1 MKEKEVQINLKWV
14 LPVLPV
20 NLIVIIIILAVTSSF
35 EGVINGYVLGQMT
48 NISFHNFANVGTFL
62 LLVFTAYL
70 ITYVSAYLFLL
81 TTQKAIQYLNEK
93 LKYTFFTSD
102 FYKQKDLN
110 VSSSDVINKVTSI
123 SNQIQK
129 QYFQPL
135 FNLIQCLMT
144 IISTTIV
151 VLKTNLLLG
160 LIYIILSL
168 LSMVPNQIGKKRMN
182 QKMDSWSECN
192 SSLITVMKDIFQG
205 KNEIRK
211 FDVKNLFFRKFI
223 STLSEEE
230 ERYFQLNRVQFSVQ
244 FCAWMCSIIA
254 DVIPMGVGL
263 LMVAYHL
270 DGVEIGTIV
279 TLSLTADHV
288 LGGIREFSSYQTQ
301 ITSTKNI
308 RNIKII
314 QDDTDKAV
322 KTTSQNQLSVNGISF
337 ARDKKLIFKH
347 VNLQMKDRDK
357 VIITGDSGVGKS
369 TLLNIISGQ
378 LIPISGQVKFGQG
391 SIALSDSVLISQ
403 KPWLFKGTIAE
414 NLSLYQSFSE
424 KRLIKVLKEVHLWKE
439 LGAQPLNFEVE
450 SNGTNLS
457 GGQAQRL
464 VIARGLLRK
473 KNLFLLDEITSSLD
487 KENSTKIRTLIYQLP
502 VMMIEVAHNI
512 DFNLVKKYKIKIYTL
527 TKDGIINERHLEN

>member
-14 LPVLPV
+14 LSVLPV

-48 NISFHNFANVGTFL
+48 NISFHNFANVETFL

-81 TTQKAIQYLNEK
+81 TNQKAIQYLNEK

-378 LIPISGQVKFGQG
+378 LTPISGQVKFGQG

>member
-14 LPVLPV
+14 LSVLPV

-230 ERYFQLNRVQFSVQ
+230 ERYFQLNCVQFSVQ

-254 DVIPMGVGL
+254 DIIPMGVGL

-378 LIPISGQVKFGQG
+378 LTPISGQVKFGQG

-439 LGAQPLNFEVE
+439 LGVQPLNFEVE

-487 KENSTKIRTLIYQLP
+487 KENSAKIRTLIYQLP

>member
-14 LPVLPV
+14 LSVLPV

-48 NISFHNFANVGTFL
+48 NISFHNFANVETFL

-81 TTQKAIQYLNEK
+81 TNQKAIQYLNEK

-254 DVIPMGVGL
+254 DIIPMGVGL

-378 LIPISGQVKFGQG
+378 LTPISGQVKFGQG

-439 LGAQPLNFEVE
+439 LGVQPLNFEVE

-487 KENSTKIRTLIYQLP
+487 KENSAKIRTLIYQLP

>member
-14 LPVLPV
+14 LSVLPV

-110 VSSSDVINKVTSI
+110 VSSSDVINKVASI

-160 LIYIILSL
+160 LVYIILSL

-279 TLSLTADHV
+279 TLSLTTDHV

-378 LIPISGQVKFGQG
+378 LTPISGQVKFGQG

>member
-14 LPVLPV
+14 LSVLPV

-81 TTQKAIQYLNEK
+81 TNQKAIQYLNKK

-230 ERYFQLNRVQFSVQ
+230 ERYFQLNCVQFSVQ

-254 DVIPMGVGL
+254 DIIPMGVGL

-322 KTTSQNQLSVNGISF
+322 KTTSQNQLSVNAISF

-378 LIPISGQVKFGQG
+378 LTPISGQVKFGQG

-439 LGAQPLNFEVE
+439 LGVQPLNFEVE

-487 KENSTKIRTLIYQLP
+487 KENSAKIRTLIYQLP

>member
-14 LPVLPV
+14 LSVLPV

-244 FCAWMCSIIA
+244 FCAWMCSISA

-378 LIPISGQVKFGQG
+378 LTPISGQVKFGQG

-487 KENSTKIRTLIYQLP
+487 KENSTNIRTLIYQLP

>member
-14 LPVLPV
+14 LSVLPV

-168 LSMVPNQIGKKRMN
+168 LSIVPNQIGKKRMN

-244 FCAWMCSIIA
+244 FCAWMCSISA

-308 RNIKII
+308 SNIKII

-378 LIPISGQVKFGQG
+378 LTPISGQVKFGQG

>member
-14 LPVLPV
+14 LSVLPV

-81 TTQKAIQYLNEK
+81 TNQKAIQYLNKK

-230 ERYFQLNRVQFSVQ
+230 ERYFQLNCVQFSVQ

-378 LIPISGQVKFGQG
+378 LTPISGQVKFGQG

-487 KENSTKIRTLIYQLP
+487 KENSAKIRTLIYQLP

>member
-14 LPVLPV
+14 LSVLPV

-244 FCAWMCSIIA
+244 FCAWMCSISA

-378 LIPISGQVKFGQG
+378 LTPISGQVKFGQG

-512 DFNLVKKYKIKIYTL
+512 DFNLVKKYKIKIYPL

>member
-14 LPVLPV
+14 LSVLPV

-70 ITYVSAYLFLL
+70 ITYISAYLFLL

-223 STLSEEE
+223 SRLSEEE

-378 LIPISGQVKFGQG
+378 LTPISGQVKFGQG

>member
-14 LPVLPV
+14 LSVLPV

-244 FCAWMCSIIA
+244 FCAWMCSISA
-254 DVIPMGVGL
+254 DVIPMGVSL

-378 LIPISGQVKFGQG
+378 LTPISGQVKFGQG

>member
-14 LPVLPV
+14 LSVLPV

-70 ITYVSAYLFLL
+70 ITDVSAYLFLL

-378 LIPISGQVKFGQG
+378 LTPISGQVKFGQG

-487 KENSTKIRTLIYQLP
+487 KENSAKIRTLIYQLP

>member
-14 LPVLPV
+14 LSVLPV
-20 NLIVIIIILAVTSSF
+20 NLIVIIVILAVTSSF

-48 NISFHNFANVGTFL
+48 NISFHNFANVETFL

-81 TTQKAIQYLNEK
+81 TNQKAIQYLNEK

-254 DVIPMGVGL
+254 DIIPMGVGL

-337 ARDKKLIFKH
+337 VRDKKLIFKH

-378 LIPISGQVKFGQG
+378 LTPISGQVKFGQG

-439 LGAQPLNFEVE
+439 LGVQPLNFEVE

-487 KENSTKIRTLIYQLP
+487 KENSAKIRTLIYQLP

>member
-1 MKEKEVQINLKWV
+1 MMKEKEVQINLKWV
-14 LPVLPV
+14 LSVLPV
-20 NLIVIIIILAVTSSF
+20 NLIVIIIILAITSSF

-48 NISFHNFANVGTFL
+48 NIAFHNFANVGTFL

-70 ITYVSAYLFLL
+70 VTYVSAYLFLL
-81 TTQKAIQYLNEK
+81 TNQKAIQYLNKK

-102 FYKQKDLN
+102 FYQQKGLS

-123 SNQIQK
+123 SNQIQR

-144 IISTTIV
+144 IISTTVV

-160 LIYIILSL
+160 LIYVILSL
-168 LSMVPNQIGKKRMN
+168 LTMVPNQIGKKRMN
-182 QKMDSWSECN
+182 QKTDSWSEYN
-192 SSLITVMKDIFQG
+192 SSLVTIMKDIFQG

-211 FDVKNLFFRKFI
+211 FEVKNLFFKKF
-223 STLSEEE
+223 THALSDEEE
-230 ERYFQLNRVQFSVQ
+230 KYFQLNRVQFSVQ

-254 DVIPMGVGL
+254 DIIPMGVGL
-263 LMVAYHL
+263 LMVAYHFG
-270 DGVEIGTIV
+270 GVEIGTIV
-279 TLSLTADHV
+279 TLTLTADHV
-288 LGGIREFSSYQTQ
+288 LGGIREFSNYQTQ

-308 RNIKII
+308 RNIKILK
-314 QDDTDKAV
+314 DDTDQAV
-322 KTTSQNQLSVNGISF
+322 NSTSQNQLSVNDVSF

-378 LIPISGQVKFGQG
+378 LIPNSGQVKFGERP
-391 SIALSDSVLISQ
+391 IALSDSVLISQ

-414 NLSLYQSFSE
+414 NLSLYQHFSKE
-424 KRLIKVLKEVHLWKE
+424 KLVKVLKEVHLWEE
-439 LGAQPLNFEVE
+439 LGSQPLNFEVE

-464 VIARGLLRK
+464 AIARGLLRK

-487 KENSTKIRTLIYQLP
+487 KENAEKIRTLIYQLP
-502 VMMIEVAHNI
+502 IMMIEVAHNI

-527 TKDGIINERHLEN
+527 TKDGIIDE

>member
-14 LPVLPV
+14 LSVLPV

-168 LSMVPNQIGKKRMN
+168 LSMVPNQIGKKRIN

-378 LIPISGQVKFGQG
+378 LTPISGQVKFGQG

>member
-1 MKEKEVQINLKWV
+1 MRKEKEVQINLKWV
-14 LPVLPV
+14 LSVLPV
-20 NLIVIIIILAVTSSF
+20 NLIVIIIILAITSSF

-48 NISFHNFANVGTFL
+48 NIAFHNFANVGTFL

-70 ITYVSAYLFLL
+70 VTYVSAYLFLL
-81 TTQKAIQYLNEK
+81 TNQKAIQYLNKK

-102 FYKQKDLN
+102 FYQQKGLSVN
-110 VSSSDVINKVTSI
+110 SSDVINKVTSI
-123 SNQIQK
+123 SNQIQR

-144 IISTTIV
+144 IISTTVV

-182 QKMDSWSECN
+182 QKTDSWSEYN
-192 SSLITVMKDIFQG
+192 SSLVTIMKDIFQG

-211 FDVKNLFFRKFI
+211 FEVKNLFFKKF
-223 STLSEEE
+223 THALSEEE
-230 ERYFQLNRVQFSVQ
+230 EKYFQLNRVQFSVQ

-254 DVIPMGVGL
+254 DIIPMGVGL
-263 LMVAYHL
+263 LMVAYHFG
-270 DGVEIGTIV
+270 GVEIGTIV

-288 LGGIREFSSYQTQ
+288 LGGIREFSSCQTQ

-308 RNIKII
+308 RNIKILK
-314 QDDTDKAV
+314 DDTDQAV
-322 KTTSQNQLSVNGISF
+322 NSTSQNQLSVNDVSF

-357 VIITGDSGVGKS
+357 VIITGDSEVGKS

-378 LIPISGQVKFGQG
+378 LIPDSGQVKFGE
-391 SIALSDSVLISQ
+391 SPIALSDSVLISQ

-414 NLSLYQSFSE
+414 NLSLYQHFSKE
-424 KRLIKVLKEVHLWKE
+424 KLVKVLKEVHLWEE
-439 LGAQPLNFEVE
+439 LGTQPLNFEVE

-464 VIARGLLRK
+464 AIARGLLRK

-487 KENSTKIRTLIYQLP
+487 KENAEKIRTLIYQLP
-502 VMMIEVAHNI
+502 VMMIEVAHNL

-527 TKDGIINERHLEN
+527 TKDGIIDE